1 MRANHPK
8 NARTQLSRGKT
19 FGKME
24 TDSKELFF
32 FKIMTRNKVDR
43 ETNGIKKKKKIAPQ
57 ESIDILLVIYKKND
71 LWCA

>member
-1 MRANHPK
+1 
-8 NARTQLSRGKT
+8 
-19 FGKME
+19 ME

-43 ETNGIKKKKKIAPQ
+43 ETNGINKKKKIAPQ